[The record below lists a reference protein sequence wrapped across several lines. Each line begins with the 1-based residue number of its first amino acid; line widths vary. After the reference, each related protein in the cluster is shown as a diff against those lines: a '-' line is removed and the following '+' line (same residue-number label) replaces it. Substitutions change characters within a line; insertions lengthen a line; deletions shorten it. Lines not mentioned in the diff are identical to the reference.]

1 MTIKELHNKW
11 NSMPVYDSGFSIV
24 DPSHPKDIYI
34 GYRSPDEREVRF
46 CGVENNQEVASSKSI
61 EARMITKNDGTTI
74 FSIYL
79 KRKENDNEFIFLV
92 WDMIESCRNTDNYSQ
107 CLYDK
112 YSKWYRLLEKE
123 RKTVMSFERQKGL
136 LAELLY
142 LEEQIN
148 NSGEDVVE
156 CWLGPDGA
164 DQDFVFEDTW
174 VEVKAVL
181 AAAETV
187 RISSLEQLDAINKGT
202 LRLFFIE
209 TTSSENKHSITLP
222 KKVKDIYGL
231 LSENKKDI
239 LTYKLCE
246 YGYSFDDEEKYNENV
261 FVVLKTS
268 DYSVENGFPRLT
280 RKNVVDGIGNA
291 RYTISLNS
299 ISDYLV
305 VEE

>member
-1 MTIKELHNKW
+1 MTIKELQNKW